1 MSTSRS
7 SSAHSDA
14 GSTKSSRALS
24 GAEDDE
30 RPDRQPAAAGGPRP
44 QQLPDAVR
52 VQTPYVYM
60 ICGALLA
67 MVVTGFVGSLVTLI
81 ALPGCL
87 RGQEDVSPCAPQST
101 MPRPTKSQPT
111 KPPQTPVTPPT
122 PSTPAVTAAPSAA
135 NPSAPV
141 EPVVPSAPTVPVVP
155 VVPVVPGLV
164 DPPVKVFTQGK
175 LFYRAAYVDDSRGHL
190 FVGAKEKLFK
200 LPLDDITSPDLKE
213 LDLPAPISNVNKC
226 SIYRSQHQ
234 LGKDVDC
241 RNHIRVVQ
249 PIRDGSTLYI
259 CGTNSRAPT
268 DWQIQAADLT
278 LVPAANQV
286 PMVGT
291 NESEKAEG
299 RCPYYVY
306 QSSESLWLD
315 DVYARRRRAVEW
327 QFERGGADHVVD
339 RRARL
344 IPVRRLEPAR
354 PPTALRRLQSRSET
368 RPGRCFLHG
377 RARLLRISRG
387 RRGTQSVRIQEAFDG
402 GTRLQERD
410 WRQRTECRTLDVAHE
425 SSLAMHRQRFSQ
437 FQLRRNTRFLLG
449 SRSRQRR
456 ALWRLRLRR
465 AYVGRR
471 RALRLR
477 RVRLLASRHRAR
489 VGEQHLLRADTRGYV
504 HSEPTVTL
512 EPSSVAASGGH
523 LSAGSPHHQHCRHSL
538 LGHTPAGH
546 ADAQAAPQAAL
557 LRALGRRLSKPG
569 RLCAQRNVG
578 SLGRL
583 LRGHRARCFT
593 EAGRRNRRR
602 GSSATSCA
610 FGGRVHGH
618 CGSRSENAG
627 FPEAPEP
634 VHIHGRGRASVF
646 YGRLRGTA
654 LGLSVVHPRSF
665 LRVGRQQV
673 PSSHCRVDGHD

>member
-306 QSSESLWLD
+306 QSSESLWLEP
-315 DVYARRRRAVEW
+315 VLVGAFSTAEHAYFVFREEGVE
-327 QFERGGADHVVD
+327 RKA
-339 RRARL
+339 
-344 IPVRRLEPAR
+344 
-354 PPTALRRLQSRSET
+354 
-368 RPGRCFLHG
+368 C
-377 RARLLRISRG
+377 
-387 RRGTQSVRIQEAFDG
+387 
-402 GTRLQERD
+402 
-410 WRQRTECRTLDVAHE
+410 
-425 SSLAMHRQRFSQ
+425 
-437 FQLRRNTRFLLG
+437 G
-449 SRSRQRR
+449 SRKLSTVARVCKNEIGDSAQN
-456 ALWRLRLRR
+456 AEPWTSLMKVRLRCIDN
-465 AYVGRR
+465 
-471 RALRLR
+471 
-477 RVRLLASRHRAR
+477 ASANFSFDEIHASYW
-489 VGEQHLLRADTRGYV
+489 VPDLDSGVLFGAFV
-504 HSEPTVTL
+504 
-512 EPSSVAASGGH
+512 SVA
-523 LSAGSPHHQHCRHSL
+523 
-538 LGHTPAGH
+538 
-546 ADAQAAPQAAL
+546 
-557 LRALGRRLSKPG
+557 
-569 RLCAQRNVG
+569 
-578 SLGRL
+578 
-583 LRGHRARCFT
+583 ARCFT